1 MNDGTIPSS
10 AESKLVR
17 TPDGTK
23 RWYVGSQLHRT
34 DGPAFEGIDGTKMW
48 MQHGRLH
55 REDGPAM
62 IHPDGKEEFYIAGE
76 HLEKQAFIEMQAR
89 IAAEAK
95 AAERRE
101 AERKQKIID
110 DAHAK
115 AAAGTQDKL
124 REAAKENQK
133 FRLPRPP
140 KP

>member
-1 MNDGTIPSS
+1 MKDGTTPSS

-23 RWYVGSQLHRT
+23 RWYLGMLLHRT

-62 IHPDGKEEFYIAGE
+62 IHPDGKEEYYIAGE

-89 IAAEAK
+89 IATEAK

-115 AAAGTQDKL
+115 AAAGTHDQL

-133 FRLPRPP
+133 FRLPKPP